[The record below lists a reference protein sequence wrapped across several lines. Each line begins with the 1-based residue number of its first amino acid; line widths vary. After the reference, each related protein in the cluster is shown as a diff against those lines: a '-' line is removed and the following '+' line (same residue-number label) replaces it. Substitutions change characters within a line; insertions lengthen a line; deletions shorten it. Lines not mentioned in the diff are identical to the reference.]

1 MRTLTHPIV
10 REDTNTHDR
19 VLYTIAPIY
28 SHCTVVMMG
37 WGEPAG
43 LSERAASNHDAL
55 YPTSP
60 STQHLP
66 GTEYTLSRSHAEL
79 LAIRQ
84 ATSGVNPLPFLITY
98 SVIRVVRAF
107 PKPPYAAA
115 ARSHALYTL

>member
-55 YPTSP
+55 YT
-60 STQHLP
+60 TR
-66 GTEYTLSRSHAEL
+66 GTGPLAFAHGRLSRE
-79 LAIRQ
+79 
-84 ATSGVNPLPFLITY
+84 FLEG
-98 SVIRVVRAF
+98 
-107 PKPPYAAA
+107 
-115 ARSHALYTL
+115 